1 MDSLKFD
8 PQTTSQRLDKLE
20 TYFQTNVLNGERFV
34 CREYQQCEGSHP
46 GPFYAGQLHH
56 VGKYYDTFMLGYPY
70 RIVVVAQ
77 EYGHPPAYV
86 SLESRREMVLNETG
100 LQKTF
105 NQRNPHM
112 RGTTSALR
120 LLHGIPLAA
129 DRAGEFLQT
138 STYQCHIFD
147 AFALINYLLCSA
159 VIKGGKRRSKATKVM
174 LSNCQRHFRK
184 AIEILEPN
192 AMVVQSKGYWPW
204 IRKAFDRVDQLTEN
218 LFKAELDN
226 EDVLIAVFAHPST
239 PDNDHNWGRSADT
252 VYLLD
257 TVAPTLNKVRDLIL
271 EQDNSILVS
280 RVSQPNSDS
289 SKQVRQ
295 AEEKQKILNY
305 YPPYE
310 DFLGEMQNHLLAQFS
325 QSILVRKPRF
335 KVRGN
340 RMQIYLDL
348 IRGSHYEMCFRRK
361 YHEFA
366 LHFESTPGPS
376 LARRQA
382 FDPHLRK
389 LSERIGH
396 NVRSGPHENRGWMRV
411 WVQLP
416 PVEPIL
422 PLLEQYQELFLR
434 FIEATYPILE
444 AAYIREAAEK

>member
-34 CREYQQCEGSHP
+34 CREYHQCEGSHA

-56 VGKYYDTFMLGYPY
+56 VGKYYDAFVLGHPY
-70 RIVVVAQ
+70 RVMVVAQ
-77 EYGHPPAYV
+77 EYGHPPPYV
-86 SLESRREMVLNETG
+86 SLEYRRKMILDETG

-120 LLHGIPLAA
+120 LLYGIPLAA
-129 DRAGEFLQT
+129 DHAGEFLQT
-138 STYQCHIFD
+138 SACRCHIFD

-159 VIKGGKRRSKATKVM
+159 VIKEKERRSKATKVM
-174 LSNCQRHFRK
+174 LSNCRQHFRK

-192 AMVVQSKGYWPW
+192 AVVVQSKGYWPW

-218 LFKAELDN
+218 LFKAKLDN

-239 PDNDHNWGRSADT
+239 PDNHHNWGRSADT

-257 TVAPTLNKVRDLIL
+257 TVAPTLKKVRDLIL
-271 EQDNSILVS
+271 ERDNSISKSHVS
-280 RVSQPNSDS
+280 PPNPES

-295 AEEKQKILNY
+295 VEAEQNIQKY
-305 YPPYE
+305 YPGYE
-310 DFLGEMQNHLLAQFS
+310 DFFGEMQNHLLAKFS
-325 QSILVRKPRF
+325 QSILVRRPRF

-340 RMQIYLDL
+340 RMQIYLNL

-366 LHFESTPGPS
+366 LHFESTPGRS

-422 PLLEQYQELFLR
+422 PLLEQYKELFLR

-444 AAYIREAAEK
+444 EVYMQEAAEK